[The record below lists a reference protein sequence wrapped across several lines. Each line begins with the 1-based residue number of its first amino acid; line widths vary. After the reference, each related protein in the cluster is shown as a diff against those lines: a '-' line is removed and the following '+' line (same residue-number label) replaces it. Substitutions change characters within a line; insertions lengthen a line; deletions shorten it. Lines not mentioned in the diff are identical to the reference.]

1 MGFNFFIFIFSILLF
16 LVSYL
21 YSYNFMNKN
30 KFIEL
35 NFPKINGKKYSFY
48 EIFEIQSLLFSFFIH
63 YNIFYKK
70 SGRLPVYDDKHNVV
84 MNNFS
89 KDELVEFINNN
100 YIFLKKYSFIFS
112 LSGMLFVGSLTY
124 FFMFEY

>member
-16 LVSYL
+16 LVSCL
-21 YSYNFMNKN
+21 YSYSFMNKN

-89 KDELVEFINNN
+89 KDVLIEFINNN
-100 YIFLKKYSFIFS
+100 YIFLKIFFDFFYFW
-112 LSGMLFVGSLTY
+112 GVICWVVNLFLY
-124 FFMFEY
+124 F

>member
-1 MGFNFFIFIFSILLF
+1 
-16 LVSYL
+16 
-21 YSYNFMNKN
+21 MNKN

-89 KDELVEFINNN
+89 KDELIEFVNNN
-100 YIFLKKYSFIFS
+100 YIFLKKYSLIFFI
-112 LSGMLFVGSLTY
+112 SGVLFVGSLTY
-124 FFMFEY
+124 FFIFKY

>member
-1 MGFNFFIFIFSILLF
+1 MVSLVF
-16 LVSYL
+16 LIVSLSLYL
-21 YSYNFMNKN
+21 IGYSYSYQFMNKN
-30 KFIEL
+30 QFMRE
-35 NFPKINGKKYSFY
+35 NFPSINGENYSFY

-89 KDELVEFINNN
+89 KDELIEFINNN
-100 YIFLKKYSFIFS
+100 YIFLKKYSLIFFI
-112 LSGMLFVGSLTY
+112 SGVLFVGSLTY
-124 FFMFEY
+124 FFIFEY

>member
-16 LVSYL
+16 LVSCL

-48 EIFEIQSLLFSFFIH
+48 EIFEIQSLLFSFFID

-89 KDELVEFINNN
+89 KDELIEFINNN
-100 YIFLKKYSFIFS
+100 YIFLKNI
-112 LSGMLFVGSLTY
+112 L
-124 FFMFEY
+124 

>member
-1 MGFNFFIFIFSILLF
+1 MVSLVF
-16 LVSYL
+16 LIVSLSLYL
-21 YSYNFMNKN
+21 IGYSYSYQFMNKN
-30 KFIEL
+30 QFMRE
-35 NFPKINGKKYSFY
+35 NFPSINGENYSFY

-89 KDELVEFINNN
+89 KDELIEFINNN
-100 YIFLKKYSFIFS
+100 YIFFKKYSFIFFI
-112 LSGMLFVGSLTY
+112 SGVLFVGSLTY

>member
-1 MGFNFFIFIFSILLF
+1 MGFNFYIFVFSILLF
-16 LVSYL
+16 LVSHL
-21 YSYNFMNKN
+21 YCCNFINKS
-30 KFIEL
+30 KFVEL

-70 SGRLPVYDDKHNVV
+70 SGRLPVYDDKYNVI

-89 KDELVEFINNN
+89 KDDLLEFIDDN
-100 YIFLKKYSFIFS
+100 YIFLRNYSFIFFV
-112 LSGMLFVGSLTY
+112 SGMLFVGSLIY